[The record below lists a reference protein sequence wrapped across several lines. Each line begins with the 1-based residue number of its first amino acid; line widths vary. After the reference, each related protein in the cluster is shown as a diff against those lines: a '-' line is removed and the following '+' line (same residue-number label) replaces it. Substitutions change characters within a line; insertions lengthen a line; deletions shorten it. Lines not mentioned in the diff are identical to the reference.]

1 MPWLAGLADAQVV
14 IEDFGRCVIGQEGC
28 FQREGREG
36 EGERKEEGEE
46 ALLISFLFF
55 FFLFLAW
62 LAES

>member
-1 MPWLAGLADAQVV
+1 MKVV